1 MSNIKDIKNPAPFY
15 TLKDAAKELNRALEV
30 DYYDAKKLL
39 NMALVYDLQLYIFV
53 RGWKGQASYAEEM
66 TPEWDE
72 YADVNKHGGYTK
84 LHFDMDAT
92 LEAIINAR
100 LNLFL
105 REGCLLEVRQ
115 ELIKDL
121 LLSKQIITDSMF
133 ACFGNILDIQ
143 DCFVEDPQNHFVEVF
158 KQRPSADLVRELG
171 KCKLVSDVIASVVDI
186 KIAWIEL
193 LHEELNVPVPK
204 NVAHAV
210 TPTPIIDN
218 TVDKEGQPAIYQD
231 IRRTD
236 LLITHYQLSRIIEG
250 TLVLKD
256 APVETIETLIEK
268 EAQRPRGKSRAKEH
282 AQLAA
287 KTLAN
292 YLWNQD
298 TDNKIKIKEM
308 AITVYAELNQTE
320 HHSQL
325 PDQSVSLKKWI
336 EDIAPDY
343 AREPGR
349 TREKY
354 RSSET

>member
-15 TLKDAAKELNRALEV
+15 TLKDAAKELNRALGV

-171 KCKLVSDVIASVVDI
+171 KSKLVSDVIASVVDI

-193 LHEELNVPVPK
+193 LHEELNVPAPK

-210 TPTPIIDN
+210 TPTPIIDS

-231 IRRTD
+231 IGRKD
-236 LLITHYQLSRIIEG
+236 ILITHYQLSRIIEG

-287 KTLAN
+287 KAIAIHEWKN
-292 YLWNQD
+292 DREKQ
-298 TDNKIKIKEM
+298 IKIGEM
-308 AITVYAELNQTE
+308 CEIVWSTLIETE
-320 HHSQL
+320 HMQEL
-325 PDQSVSLKKWI
+325 PSKPESLKDWI
-336 EDIAPDY
+336 KEIAPGY
-343 AREPGR
+343 AKEAGR
-349 TREKY
+349 PKRNI
-354 RSSET
+354 